1 MPSPCSPSER
11 DQRERLSSGALR
23 ASHGFRAPR
32 RTPVTVARD
41 SGTAMRALVLAILLV
56 CLGLAGVGLARRLLI
71 PLARAVQAR
80 CGYSDQFVT
89 DLGIALPCGTFMLVI
104 LTGLIWLVA

>member
-32 RTPVTVARD
+32 RTPVTVAGDR
-41 SGTAMRALVLAILLV
+41 GTAMRALALAFPLG
-56 CLGLAGVGLARRLLI
+56 CLGRAGVGLARRLLI

-80 CGYSDQFVT
+80 YGYSDQFVT
-89 DLGIALPCGTFMLVI
+89 GLAVALPCGTFM
-104 LTGLIWLVA
+104 